1 MLLFKCLK
9 FKGYPVRMFKFIVG
23 CCLCSFIFLGCDDDS
38 EEKEEGR
45 NLGGSDSMV
54 TDMGTDSGG
63 QTTPVDGQTCS
74 DGIPVIQANQWA
86 EILGKPATAVEV
98 VWTGTEFAM
107 LWLASEASSGLR
119 PLMFGRAS
127 ATGDF
132 LGDPV
137 LLGQAAASSHRIVFT
152 GVRYIVAWVN
162 GGQGDDPYDGIRVAT
177 VSTEGAVAETVSD
190 IDGTYN
196 SAQLDLAWDE
206 ISGGLLT
213 FTRGSLGEGGLFSVI
228 INEDG
233 TLNAENVVDDRN
245 VSAFASTFG
254 DGAWAVTYAVRDE
267 ELSDPVLLHLLDDE
281 GVVYDPQP
289 IDIGNRPL
297 GRLHIAYGQGNY
309 AIAWTGL
316 NQEDKLLPVAVL
328 LDGAAEI
335 IGQPIISLNADFGVV
350 EDLSVAE
357 STGFIFSWHGE
368 LDLVPVL
375 GVQVMSILGILENS
389 VMMALEPGQSYSQ
402 SRIVL
407 GAVRGG
413 EINLFSTNDPNPQP
427 LGYSADVNIQRT
439 QIEVCE

>member
-1 MLLFKCLK
+1 M
-9 FKGYPVRMFKFIVG
+9 
-23 CCLCSFIFLGCDDDS
+23 GCDKDT
-38 EEKEEGR
+38 EETEEGR
-45 NLGGSDSMV
+45 NLGGTDSMV
-54 TDMGTDSGG
+54 ADMGTDSGG
-63 QTTPVDGQTCS
+63 QQSPGMGQTCA
-74 DGIPVIQANQWA
+74 DGIPVIQASEWS
-86 EILGKPATAVEV
+86 ELLGKPATAVEV
-98 VWTGTEFAM
+98 VWTGTEFGL

-127 ATGDF
+127 ATGEF

-137 LLGQAAASSHRIVFT
+137 MLGQAATSSHRIVFT

-162 GGQGDDPYDGIRVAT
+162 GGAGDDPYDGLRVGV
-177 VSTEGAVAETVSD
+177 VSTEGAVAELVSD

-196 SAQLDLAWDE
+196 SSQLDLAWDE
-206 ISGGLLT
+206 LSGGLLT
-213 FTRGSLGEGGLFSVI
+213 FTRGSLGEGGLFSVV

-233 TLNAENVVDDRN
+233 TLNGENVIDDRS

-267 ELSDPVLLHLLDDE
+267 ELSDPVLLHLLDDD
-281 GVVYDPQP
+281 GVIYDPEP
-289 IDIGNRPL
+289 IDIGNRAL

-350 EDLSVAE
+350 EDLAVTA
-357 STGFIFSWHGE
+357 STGFVFSWHGE

-389 VMMALEPGQSYSQ
+389 VMMALEPGHAYSQ

-407 GAVRGG
+407 GATRGG
-413 EINLFSTNDPNPQP
+413 EINLLSTNDPNPQP

-439 QIEVCE
+439 QVEACE